1 MRRLAISAVLGIAL
15 VAAACGPQK
24 PAAQKAEAQ
33 KPGALPQSEEQKLIA
48 ADRKNPAYM
57 WDLGDL
63 YPTAEAWTAARDK
76 TMAEIDKLD
85 SYKGSLGRS
94 ADAMLAALSAISA
107 AHKEGDRLNVYA
119 SLKGDEDVRVAQNQE
134 RVQLAT
140 ALTTKLGEKTSWV
153 VPEILDVGADK
164 VRAFEQQSPELAH
177 RFGFYLDDTLRHKP
191 HTLSPESENVMATAG
206 QVLQQPDSIYSQLA
220 NGELPFP
227 SVTLS
232 DGTKVTLTQQNYEKY
247 RQAPNRADRKL
258 VFDAFWGTWKKYEGT
273 FGQMLTTQAMGEE
286 FDAKVRHFPSALA
299 DATFADNMPD
309 AVYKQLVAQA
319 NAGLP
324 TMYRY
329 LKLRKKLLGISDD
342 LAYYD
347 IYPTMFHPDKPLWF
361 NIADAERIGF
371 AVTAAYGPEYTAKL
385 KKAWAGRWMDVLP
398 REGKAG
404 GGYMN
409 GAAYDVHPYL
419 HLNHN
424 YDYMSLSTFIHEWG
438 HAVHTLL
445 DDETQPYE
453 TSNYSTF
460 IAETASIGNEM
471 LLNDY
476 MVAHAKTKGEKL
488 FYLGEGLEL
497 IRGTFFRQTM
507 FAEFQ
512 LQIHDELEQGRALS
526 GARMT
531 ELYCNLLKKFHGDAE
546 GVMKINPAYCIEWAF
561 IPHFYYGFYVWQ
573 YATSMAGAAQFADAI
588 EHEGGPARDRFIAML
603 KAGGSDYPYEL
614 YKKAGLDMAT
624 PAPYQALIARMNH
637 IMDQI
642 DQLEAGK

>member
-1 MRRLAISAVLGIAL
+1 MRRFLLALLS
-15 VAAACGPQK
+15 AAAI
-24 PAAQKAEAQ
+24 PAFS
-33 KPGALPQSEEQKLIA
+33 LA
-48 ADRKNPAYM
+48 ADTPSPSSEDAKNPAYM

-63 YPTAEAWTAARDK
+63 YPSPEAWTAAHDK
-76 TMAEIDKLD
+76 VALEVEQLDKL
-85 SYKGSLGRS
+85 KGALGKS
-94 ADAMLAALSAISA
+94 QQAMLAGLSKISHA
-107 AHKEGDRLNVYA
+107 KKETDRLNVYA
-119 SLKGDEDVRVAQNQE
+119 SLKGDEDVRIAPNQE
-134 RVQLAT
+134 RQQLAM
-140 ALTTKLGEKTSWV
+140 ALTTKLGEKTAWLT
-153 VPEILDVGADK
+153 PEILAIGAK
-164 VRAFEQQSPELAH
+164 RIHAFETKSPDLAR
-177 RFGFYLDDTLRHKP
+177 RFGFFLSDTLRHAP
-191 HTLSPESENVMATAG
+191 HTLSGQSEGVIASAS
-206 QVLQQPDSIYSQLA
+206 QVFQQPDNIYSQLA

-232 DGTKVTLTQQNYEKY
+232 DGTKVTLTQANYTKY
-247 RQAPNRADRKL
+247 RQASSRADRKL
-258 VFDAFWGTWKKYEGT
+258 VFESFWGAWKKYEGT
-273 FGQMLTTQAMGEE
+273 FGQMLTTQVMGEE

-309 AVYKQLVAQA
+309 AVYRQLVAQA
-319 NAGLP
+319 NEGLP

-329 LKLRKKLLGISDD
+329 LKLRKKLLGIDGD

-347 IYPTMFHPDKPLWF
+347 IYPTMFKPDRPLRF
-361 NIADAERIGF
+361 SIADAERIGLD
-371 AVTAAYGPEYTAKL
+371 VTAAYGPEYTAMLHKGFS
-385 KKAWAGRWMDVLP
+385 GRWMDVLP

-404 GGYMN
+404 GAYMN
-409 GAAYDVHPYL
+409 GSAYDVHPYL

-424 YDYMSLSTFIHEWG
+424 YDYESLSTLVHEWG

-476 MVAHAKTKGEKL
+476 MVAHAQTRNEKL

-497 IRGTFFRQTM
+497 IRTTFFRQTM
-507 FAEFQ
+507 FADFQ

-531 ELYCNLLKKFHGDAE
+531 ELYCNLLKKFHGDGE
-546 GVMKINPAYCIEWAF
+546 GVMKIDPAYCIEWAF

-588 EHEGGPARDRFIAML
+588 EHEGAPARDRFIAML
-603 KAGGSDYPYEL
+603 KAGGSDFPYTL

-624 PAPYQALIARMNH
+624 PQPYQALLARMNR

-642 DQLEAGK
+642 DTLEAAK